1 MSSRADSFQGVV
13 RLASK
18 HKVLIIGS
26 TPPPYNG
33 MSVATELVLNALEDE
48 FCVIHLDT
56 ADRRGLS
63 NIGRID
69 LQNVVLAAYHGFKY
83 LWSLLLK
90 NPKIVYVPI
99 AQDRLAFLRD
109 SLFLIPARLLRKKV
123 IVHLHGGYFATFYR
137 SASAS
142 TQRLIRYCLGKSA
155 RAIVLGTSLGGMFEG
170 ILPAERIRV
179 IPNGIPD
186 YFGDRQWSAGQGRPT
201 ILYLSTLMKEK
212 GAFDV
217 LNALPAIA
225 ESVPNVRAVFAGEW
239 YRPEE
244 QRSAQGIVGDL
255 KLESHV
261 EFIGPVALPRKYEVL
276 RQADVFVMPTYYKN
290 EGHPFV
296 ILEAMSAGLPVVSTN
311 AGCIAE
317 TVGDGVNGFIV
328 EPGNKKEFAGRVVSL
343 LTNDDLRRRMGEAS
357 RRRFLEHYT
366 LDRFSS
372 QMREVFREVAAERS
386 VLCPSQVM

>member
-1 MSSRADSFQGVV
+1 
-13 RLASK
+13 LANK
-18 HKVLIIGS
+18 TKILIIGA

-33 MSVATELVLNALEDE
+33 MSVATELVLNALEGE
-48 FCVIHLDT
+48 FCAIHVDT

-69 LQNVVLAAYHGFKY
+69 LRNVFLAVYHGLEY
-83 LWSLLLK
+83 LRLLLLK

-109 SLFLIPARLLRKKV
+109 SLFLIPARLLGKKV

-155 RAIVLGTSLGGMFEG
+155 RAIVLGTSLGDMFEG
-170 ILPAERIRV
+170 VLPRERVRV

-186 YFGDRQWSAGQGRPT
+186 YFCAGQSSASNGRQRT
-201 ILYLSTLMKEK
+201 ILYLSTLLKEK
-212 GAFDV
+212 GALDV
-217 LNALPAIA
+217 LTALPMIA
-225 ESVPNVRAVFAGEW
+225 ESVPDVRAVFAGEW
-239 YRPEE
+239 YRAED
-244 QRSAQGIVGDL
+244 QQSAERIVRDL
-255 KLESHV
+255 KLESRV
-261 EFIGPVALPRKYEVL
+261 EFIGPVAPPRKYEVV
-276 RQADVFVMPTYYKN
+276 READLFVMPTYYKN

-311 AGCIAE
+311 VGCIPE
-317 TVGDGVNGFIV
+317 TVVDGVNGFIV
-328 EPGNKKEFAGRVVSL
+328 EPGNKEEFAGRVVSL
-343 LTNDDLRRRMGEAS
+343 LTNDDLRRRMGKAS
-357 RRRFLEHYT
+357 RTRFLEHYT

-372 QMREVFREVAAERS
+372 QMRDLFREVAAEPEL
-386 VLCPSQVM
+386 LCLPQVV

>member
-1 MSSRADSFQGVV
+1 MNRP
-13 RLASK
+13 
-18 HKVLIIGS
+18 KVLIIGA

-33 MSVATELVLNALEDE
+33 MSVATELVLQALGDE

-69 LQNVVLAAYHGFKY
+69 LRNVFLAVYHGLKY
-83 LWSLLLK
+83 SGLLLLK

-109 SLFLIPARLLRKKV
+109 SLFLIPARLLGKKV

-155 RAIVLGTSLGGMFEG
+155 RAIVLGTSLGDMFEG
-170 ILPAERIRV
+170 IVPRGRVRV

-186 YFGDRQWSAGQGRPT
+186 YFGMIQYSASNGRRRT
-201 ILYLSTLMKEK
+201 ILYLSTLLKEK
-212 GAFDV
+212 GALDV
-217 LNALPAIA
+217 LTALPMIA
-225 ESVPNVRAVFAGEW
+225 ESVPDVRAVFAGEW
-239 YRPEE
+239 YRAEDK
-244 QRSAQGIVGDL
+244 QSAERIVRDL
-255 KLESHV
+255 KLESRV
-261 EFIGPVALPRKYEVL
+261 EFIGPVAPPRKYEVV
-276 RQADVFVMPTYYKN
+276 READLFVMPTYYKN

-311 AGCIAE
+311 VGCIPE
-317 TVGDGVNGFIV
+317 TVVDGVNGFIV
-328 EPGNKKEFAGRVVSL
+328 EPGNTEEFAGRVVSL
-343 LTNDDLRRRMGEAS
+343 LINDDLRRRMGEAS
-357 RRRFLEHYT
+357 RTRFLEYYT

-372 QMREVFREVAAERS
+372 QMRDLFREVAAEPEL
-386 VLCPSQVM
+386 LCLPQVV

>member
-1 MSSRADSFQGVV
+1 MNRP
-13 RLASK
+13 
-18 HKVLIIGS
+18 KVLIIGA

-33 MSVATELVLNALEDE
+33 MSVATELALQALGDE

-69 LQNVVLAAYHGFKY
+69 LRNVFLAVYHGLKY
-83 LWSLLLK
+83 SGLLLLK

-109 SLFLIPARLLRKKV
+109 SLFLIPARLLGKKV

-155 RAIVLGTSLGGMFEG
+155 RAIVLGTSLGDMFEG
-170 ILPAERIRV
+170 IVPRGRVRV

-186 YFGDRQWSAGQGRPT
+186 YFGMIQYSASNGRRHT
-201 ILYLSTLMKEK
+201 ILYLSTLLKEK
-212 GAFDV
+212 GALDV
-217 LNALPAIA
+217 LTALPMIA
-225 ESVPNVRAVFAGEW
+225 ESVPDVRAVFAGEW
-239 YRPEE
+239 YRAEDK
-244 QRSAQGIVGDL
+244 QSAERIVRDL
-255 KLESHV
+255 KLESRV
-261 EFIGPVALPRKYEVL
+261 EFIGPVAPPRKYEVV
-276 RQADVFVMPTYYKN
+276 READLFVMPTYYKN

-311 AGCIAE
+311 VGCIPE
-317 TVGDGVNGFIV
+317 TVVDGVNGFIV
-328 EPGNKKEFAGRVVSL
+328 EPGNTEEFAGRVVSL
-343 LTNDDLRRRMGEAS
+343 LINDDLRRRMGEAS
-357 RRRFLEHYT
+357 RTRFLEYYT

-372 QMREVFREVAAERS
+372 QMRDLFREVAAEPEL
-386 VLCPSQVM
+386 LCLPQVV